1 MNCVRGSNEPKG
13 GITSRLRNYGPGELA
28 DRLTILALKRLH
40 GAEAGK
46 DCAQWNN
53 EWAILQTEVRSKRTL
68 SLEAV
73 LDLAAI
79 NAALWTA
86 EDDLRLLRGRE
97 SRDHLD
103 ESFYQD
109 ATRCGFRI
117 QSLNDQRAALV
128 DRINAAGGEAGS
140 DKVSA
145 VKEEVGV

>member
-1 MNCVRGSNEPKG
+1 V
-13 GITSRLRNYGPGELA
+13 SRLRNYGPGELA

-40 GAEAGK
+40 GAQAGK
-46 DCAQWNN
+46 DCSAWNN

-86 EDDLRLLRGRE
+86 EDDLRLLRRQE
-97 SRDHLD
+97 EARHT
-103 ESFYQD
+103 EEAFYQD
-109 ATRCGFRI
+109 VVRVAFRI

-128 DRINAAGGEAGS
+128 DKINREAGEGAGS
-140 DKVSA
+140 DKVTP
-145 VKEEVGV
+145 VREEVGV